1 MFLMGM
7 YPQDH
12 ALLDVDASQL
22 NHLPPGLATKLPG
35 LAVRCHLAM
44 VNPEV
49 RGGRGRDQPP
59 AGQGAGVSPLHRS
72 LEDSNVDL
80 FVVRGSTSPSP
91 TLRTSALPSRATESP
106 S

>member
-1 MFLMGM
+1 MFWLVWDTADSGGL
-7 YPQDH
+7 PLSP
-12 ALLDVDASQL
+12 ALPL
-22 NHLPPGLATKLPG
+22 
-35 LAVRCHLAM
+35 
-44 VNPEV
+44 EV